1 MDDDGGCG
9 SVELLGEKQDAV
21 KGMWVLAAQS
31 VT

>member
-1 MDDDGGCG
+1 MEDDGAGG
-9 SVELLGEKQDAV
+9 SVELLGEKQEAV